1 MSSRSQ
7 TGNQLSE
14 YIGIVVEDKARDSKE
29 IKVYVKELLPFY
41 SGKIE
46 AKEQVGNANGRSVKN
61 TNYVKAIYFSDD
73 TNRYM
78 PPDVKKGEQVKVF
91 CYADADTFYWKS
103 IGRDD
108 KLRRHEQ
115 INTLVANSDEPQD
128 VNDDNAF
135 GLTMDTHEDKK
146 IVKLFTSKS
155 SGEKF
160 KYTIT
165 LDAKANFIHICD
177 DDDNEIRIDSEIPR
191 ILMKN
196 KKGALVDIAEENV
209 IVCAPQDLTL
219 KAGRQTL
226 IDTPIITMDHGGV
239 GTSVMNMNNMTLNGK
254 SVVINS
260 PCIGLQGAVE
270 TSSIVSGTV
279 VATGY
284 STHSGSMGRSRM
296 MMANTYS
303 NSNTPT
309 VQDSGNS
316 SGMTSLGNS
325 NGGSSNMSST
335 TELAQNIAGTIP
347 SGGRSDRTSP
357 PKANANGGYGTYSG
371 VATMIASGTSTSV
384 SNSPNTSGSGGNNRH
399 CAAYEEV
406 SSAVEA
412 ICSELKKIDAYLQSK
427 HGSGYGEA
435 TSSIISTIHQSI
447 MYKNR
452 GE

>member
-1 MSSRSQ
+1 MELKNTSTMSSRSQ

-284 STHSGSMGRSRM
+284 RSEERRVGRSRM

-316 SGMTSLGNS
+316 SGMTSLG
-325 NGGSSNMSST
+325 
-335 TELAQNIAGTIP
+335 
-347 SGGRSDRTSP
+347 
-357 PKANANGGYGTYSG
+357 
-371 VATMIASGTSTSV
+371 
-384 SNSPNTSGSGGNNRH
+384 
-399 CAAYEEV
+399 
-406 SSAVEA
+406 
-412 ICSELKKIDAYLQSK
+412 
-427 HGSGYGEA
+427 
-435 TSSIISTIHQSI
+435 
-447 MYKNR
+447 
-452 GE
+452 